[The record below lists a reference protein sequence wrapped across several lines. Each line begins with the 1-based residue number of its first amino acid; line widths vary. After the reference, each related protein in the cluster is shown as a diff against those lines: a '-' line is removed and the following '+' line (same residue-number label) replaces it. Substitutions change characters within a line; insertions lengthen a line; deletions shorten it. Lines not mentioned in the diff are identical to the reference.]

1 MYYRYTSFK
10 VYNNYYCISCMRCP
24 FNTLSC
30 GLSCIVAMY
39 VCFCAYILERWIL
52 VIYEIK
58 IYYMYTT
65 RVIHF
70 IVIVLYFVYSLVAIV
85 SEVPPR
91 ANFIATCHNVCCYNV
106 SICT

>member
-10 VYNNYYCISCMRCP
+10 VYNNYYCISCVRCP
-24 FNTLSC
+24 FNTLSR
-30 GLSCIVAMY
+30 GLSFIVAMY

-52 VIYEIK
+52 MIYEIR

-65 RVIHF
+65 RVIQF
-70 IVIVLYFVYSLVAIV
+70 IVIVLYFVYSFVAIV

-91 ANFIATCHNVCCYNV
+91 ANFIDTYHNVCCYNV